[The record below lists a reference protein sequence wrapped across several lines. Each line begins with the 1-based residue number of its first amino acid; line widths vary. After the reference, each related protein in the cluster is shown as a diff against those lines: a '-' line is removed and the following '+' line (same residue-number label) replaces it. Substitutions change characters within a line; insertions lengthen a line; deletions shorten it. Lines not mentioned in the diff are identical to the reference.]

1 MGTKHLKGRIP
12 GFQPEREFAAEIGI
26 TYETQKKRRKRGDCP
41 SYICV
46 GRQVHISEKGKA
58 EFFATKLVTPPRSGV
73 RAVLQSDHPAAAS
86 KAAGLPRARER
97 VSGVR
102 LRA

>member
-1 MGTKHLKGRIP
+1 VGTKHLKGRIP

-58 EFFATKLVTPPRSGV
+58 EFFAAKVVTPPRSGIH
-73 RAVLQSDHPAAAS
+73 AVPQRDHRDAAL
-86 KAAGLPRARER
+86 KAARLPRAGKR
-97 VSGVR
+97 VPGIR